1 MRFVKSKSWP
11 WPVLRPYS
19 HDYPRSEFQSFV
31 DLDKL
36 EGSTQLRIR
45 AEFYLG
51 DRNLRQLIEKDRA
64 RFALLVSCSTTHSR
78 RYLESGSSPIEW
90 YSENGWLTGRVE
102 ITPFIVAHRQIDSF
116 RTSNWHEDYADRS
129 FSIEAGCVLAV
140 DKPSV
145 HWIEPANE
153 TPISSIFQ
161 IAQDQSVERGTWKCD
176 LHRDPDFVTLL
187 LHPDDYALFQ
197 DARRQAS
204 RMQTAMYIMNGI
216 YLPALAWLLV
226 EADRAG
232 EEELGERRWFDALNS
247 ALSRAECS
255 NVGTEDADRLLD
267 AQRILQRPFG
277 RLPLLHGLEH

>member
-90 YSENGWLTGRVE
+90 YSENG
-102 ITPFIVAHRQIDSF
+102 
-116 RTSNWHEDYADRS
+116 
-129 FSIEAGCVLAV
+129 
-140 DKPSV
+140 
-145 HWIEPANE
+145 
-153 TPISSIFQ
+153 
-161 IAQDQSVERGTWKCD
+161 
-176 LHRDPDFVTLL
+176 
-187 LHPDDYALFQ
+187 
-197 DARRQAS
+197 
-204 RMQTAMYIMNGI
+204 
-216 YLPALAWLLV
+216 
-226 EADRAG
+226 
-232 EEELGERRWFDALNS
+232 
-247 ALSRAECS
+247 
-255 NVGTEDADRLLD
+255 
-267 AQRILQRPFG
+267 
-277 RLPLLHGLEH
+277 